1 MEYFEKKDEP
11 QILFVSDIIDCK
23 KRGYLNAQKARVR
36 TLTDSK
42 HVKVSERLH
51 KSESEYFLSYFF
63 ITLKENQ
70 LQKFGCSTI

>member
-1 MEYFEKKDEP
+1 MPKK
-11 QILFVSDIIDCK
+11 L
-23 KRGYLNAQKARVR
+23 RVR

-42 HVKVSERLH
+42 HVTVSERLH